1 MIILHHLNNSR
12 SQRIIWL
19 LEELGIDYEI
29 KHYKRDPKTMLA
41 PKELKEVHP
50 MGKSPVLEDG
60 DIKMAESGAIIEYLA
75 TTYGKNRFTSLNDE
89 ENRKIIYWLH
99 FAEGSL
105 MPQILLSLVFD
116 ALKKAP
122 VPFLLKP
129 IIKSIVKKVKSS
141 YIEPEINLRLEHVN
155 DHLKDHE
162 WFAGKHLTSADFIM
176 IFPLEAAEARGLLKD
191 KFPNILS
198 YVQKV
203 QKMESYKKAL
213 EKGGP
218 FSLS

>member
-12 SQRIIWL
+12 SQRILWL
-19 LEELGIDYEI
+19 LEELEVEYEI
-29 KHYKRDPKTMLA
+29 KHYERDPKTMLA

-60 DIKMAESGAIIEYLA
+60 DLKMAESGAIIEYLA
-75 TTYGKNRFTSLNDE
+75 TTYGKDRFTSLNEE
-89 ENRKIIYWLH
+89 ENRKVIYWLH

-105 MPQILLSLVFD
+105 MPQLLLGLVFNT
-116 ALKKAP
+116 LKNAP
-122 VPFLLKP
+122 VPFLVKP
-129 IIKSIVKKVKSS
+129 IIKSIVKKVQNA
-141 YIEPEINLRLEHVN
+141 YIGPEITIRLEHIN

-191 KFPNILS
+191 KFPYILS

-203 QKMESYKKAL
+203 QKLDTYKKAL

-218 FSLS
+218 YSLS

>member
-75 TTYGKNRFTSLNDE
+75 TTYGKDRFTSLNDE

>member
-75 TTYGKNRFTSLNDE
+75 TTYGKDRFTSLNDE

-141 YIEPEINLRLEHVN
+141 YIEPEINLRLEHIN

>member
-75 TTYGKNRFTSLNDE
+75 TTYGKDRFTSFNDE
-89 ENRKIIYWLH
+89 EKRKIIYWLH

-129 IIKSIVKKVKSS
+129 IIKSIVKKVQSS
-141 YIEPEINLRLEHVN
+141 YIGPEINLRLEHIN
-155 DHLKDHE
+155 DQLKDHE